1 MQIRE
6 YQAWLEQWD
15 RSRTWEQVT
24 LGHTLMHAMEELG
37 EVSKIVQMIEGYRPP
52 KPADPAALRD
62 ELALEL
68 SDLQVMLFKLAYLC
82 GIDMEEAMVRGQHK
96 ADARF
101 PDPASGPQIRRPTAP
116 AIGPICA
123 APVWTFPQR
132 TIDFP
137 EQTCFSLL
145 TSHKCSCIVW
155 DSWEKQTFF
164 WDIEGLNMSSLSDRQ
179 RRILGFIMDFTEV
192 HDYPPTIREIGEQVG
207 ITSTSVVNYN
217 LAKLEDMNLLTRQRE
232 VSRGLSLNRPKLA
245 DMGIT
250 GAGNNGT
257 LKLGALRG
265 TRDEVVDGRRL
276 RVPILGKIA
285 AGNPIQVEAIDPAA
299 AEDWIELAEGLLG
312 ANQQLFALRVQG
324 DSMIDASVLDGD
336 IVILRHQ
343 NTADDGDM
351 VAAWIDG
358 DDETTLKFL
367 YREGR
372 NVRLQPANPNPQF
385 KPIIRPAEKVRING
399 KVVSVIRLLH

>member
-1 MQIRE
+1 VE
-6 YQAWLEQWD
+6 
-15 RSRTWEQVT
+15 
-24 LGHTLMHAMEELG
+24 
-37 EVSKIVQMIEGYRPP
+37 
-52 KPADPAALRD
+52 
-62 ELALEL
+62 
-68 SDLQVMLFKLAYLC
+68 
-82 GIDMEEAMVRGQHK
+82 
-96 ADARF
+96 
-101 PDPASGPQIRRPTAP
+101 
-116 AIGPICA
+116 
-123 APVWTFPQR
+123 
-132 TIDFP
+132 
-137 EQTCFSLL
+137 
-145 TSHKCSCIVW
+145 
-155 DSWEKQTFF
+155 
-164 WDIEGLNMSSLSDRQ
+164 
-179 RRILGFIMDFTEV
+179 
-192 HDYPPTIREIGEQVG
+192 
-207 ITSTSVVNYN
+207 
-217 LAKLEDMNLLTRQRE
+217 
-232 VSRGLSLNRPKLA
+232 
-245 DMGIT
+245 
-250 GAGNNGT
+250 
-257 LKLGALRG
+257 
-265 TRDEVVDGRRL
+265 GRRV

-312 ANQQLFALRVQG
+312 SNQPLFALRVQG